1 MAPRPVLAQAGQ
13 RRATRAHPEVPVLQ
27 VVLLVALAWTVL
39 SIATLAG
46 LSLLVS
52 GGVPR
57 QTGELELVAADGAP
71 APV

>member
-1 MAPRPVLAQAGQ
+1 M
-13 RRATRAHPEVPVLQ
+13 LQ

-46 LSLLVS
+46 LSLLVG